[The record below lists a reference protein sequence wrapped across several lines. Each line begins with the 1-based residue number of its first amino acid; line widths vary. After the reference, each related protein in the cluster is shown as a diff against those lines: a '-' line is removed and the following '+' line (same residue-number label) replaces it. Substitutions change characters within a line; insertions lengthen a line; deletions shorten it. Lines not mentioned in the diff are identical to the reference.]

1 MQRKTRLG
9 EKLISVIVLLSMM
22 ITYGMPIFS
31 NISFAADKEED
42 VTVKGYFSTEEIE
55 EEKDIEC
62 DVQEENLRVNFEI
75 NVTGKGYLRSGTFKC
90 GNDLNFDFKDN
101 TKSAVKNGEIK
112 VPYISKGKGE
122 KYSIPIVF
130 TQKKAYSEDYFEKT
144 NKVTFTGIFVDNEG
158 KERHIEKT
166 LDLKLSWKEE
176 TKTKIE
182 ADIIK
187 NIEYQKDDK
196 KGKILQF
203 DLKISADDKEN
214 IIPIKNTNIHIKIPE
229 IPGMTYSDA
238 NVELDKLS
246 FTQGR
251 DDNDVINKDISYQIE
266 NGYLNISAKNNA
278 DNRKINSSYG
288 DDSYIVTLFYEGEE
302 ITSQETKVEINSD
315 IRNYS
320 EFEENVKLEKNIDL
334 NSSIGGVVTYER
346 EDKDTKISKGYL
358 VSNSQSEKYEITYTQ
373 KEILHISR
381 SDLISSVEIVD
392 KDEFFTDE
400 SGKKY
405 TTETNENIMST
416 YKRIEFSKD
425 NIEKVL
431 GKDGKVEILTIDDEV
446 ISTISINEETD
457 ENEILKIEFENPISK
472 IKIRTSAP
480 VNDGMISIIS
490 QKAIKKLDYSRDQI
504 KKFTVL
510 KNISQGYLN
519 YKDGSVDDLGTKESE
534 IELTPTV
541 TGATI
546 EFGQKELS
554 TIVKNENVNLQI
566 KLNNN
571 EESSDLYENPV
582 FEIRLPQAIKEVT
595 IKNIDMFYAN
605 DELQIAN
612 VENLK
617 DGDINVIRVTLSG
630 IQSSYNMNKET
641 NGTII
646 SIDADF
652 VVDEFIGNISELVQM
667 YYINLGVTTYASEA
681 PKGMILE
688 GNETINGSA
697 SAEIT
702 YKGPEELVMG
712 QATETKEEPKTDNK
726 EEISNNRVS
735 TVKQGIAPE
744 LLEENAESKLAT
756 MYISMI
762 NNTNKRY
769 SNFEI
774 LGRIPFEGNKNIQT
788 GEDLGTTVNTI
799 LSSEIKTDYAE
810 LDYKVYYSENGEAT
824 KDLEN
829 PENGWK
835 QDFYKT
841 GNIKSY
847 LIVLNNDYVFEP
859 GDSIEFMYDYVI
871 PANLRQGDA
880 FYGIYNTYYNEVNEE
895 KSSELSPTKIGYET
909 EKKANLD
916 VEMNLN
922 GEIKEIS
929 DSRLEFNI
937 KNNSDTAGKNIKIV
951 IPKNEII
958 SIIDIVGDGVTG
970 YYDDKIVTLEI
981 PTVEANSE
989 LDFTLELRT
998 MKKIEGQDTIKFSA
1012 EISGDN
1018 IEPNTIETEEYTVIE
1033 NKFEIKSSF
1042 APTEIEIGKENKGYY
1057 EIQNTDDKI
1066 YENIVIFKKFD
1077 DEFSIIS
1084 AEANSSADYSIEVNK
1099 EKNEI
1104 KWIIKEFK
1112 PGDYIS
1118 AQYAF
1123 EMKKPNNNIPIN
1135 KANINTNCNLGNGE
1149 EINTIDVVKY
1159 GQPLITIESLNSIE
1173 TGFAKNGADIEYKYK
1188 ITNNSSVDAI
1198 GMQLDLNLKG
1208 NGTIETLDIYND
1220 EFNKGEVIKGDFT
1233 SCSVNTLGNDVKY
1246 ITVRVHVDEDG
1257 SRIHI

>member
-1 MQRKTRLG
+1 MQRKNDLG
-9 EKLISVIVLLSMM
+9 EKIIAIIVLFSMAFLH
-22 ITYGMPIFS
+22 ILPICS
-31 NISFAADKEED
+31 NISFAADNVET
-42 VTVKGYFSTEEIE
+42 VRVKGYFSTKENEEQT
-55 EEKDIEC
+55 DINC
-62 DVQEENLRVNFEI
+62 DIQEENLKINFEI
-75 NVTGKGYLRSGTFKC
+75 DVTGKGYLRSGIFKF
-90 GNDLNFDFKDN
+90 GNDLNFNFKDRE
-101 TKSAVKNGEIK
+101 KEKIKNGEIR
-112 VPYISKGKGE
+112 VPYINKGKSE
-122 KYSIPIVF
+122 KYSIPIEF
-130 TQKKAYSEDYFEKT
+130 SPKKAYEEDYFEKN
-144 NKVTFTGIFVDNEG
+144 NKITFTGIFVDNNG
-158 KERHIEKT
+158 KEHNIEKT
-166 LDLKLSWKEE
+166 IDLKLAWKQEN
-176 TKTKIE
+176 KTKLE
-182 ADIIK
+182 TNIIK
-187 NIEYQKDDK
+187 NIDYQKDGV
-196 KGKILQF
+196 KGKIFQF
-203 DLKISADDKEN
+203 AIKLSADGKEN
-214 IIPIKNTNIHIKIPE
+214 IIPIKNSNIQIKIPE
-229 IPGMTYSDA
+229 IAGMTYSDS

-251 DDNDVINKDISYQIE
+251 EDNEIIAENVGYTVD
-266 NGYLNISAKNNA
+266 NGYLNISAKNA
-278 DNRKINSSYG
+278 DTENINTSKG
-288 DDSYIVTLFYEGEE
+288 EDIYIVTIFYEGEE
-302 ITSQETKVEINSD
+302 TPEKEVKTEINAT
-315 IRNYS
+315 IKNYS
-320 EFEENVKLEKNIDL
+320 GFEENVKIEENYDL
-334 NSSIGGVVTYER
+334 SSSIGGIVTYER
-346 EDKDTKISKGYL
+346 ENKDTKISKGYL
-358 VSNSQSEKYEITYTQ
+358 VADSQTEKYEIKYSK
-373 KEILHISR
+373 KEILHINR
-381 SDLISSVEIVD
+381 SDLISTVEIVD
-392 KDEFFTDE
+392 KDDFFTDE
-400 SGKKY
+400 SGNYYATKV
-405 TTETNENIMST
+405 NENINST
-416 YKRIEFSKD
+416 YKELEVSKD
-425 NIEKVL
+425 SIEKIL
-431 GKDGKVEILTIDDEV
+431 GKDGKIEILNMNDEL
-446 ISTISINEETD
+446 ISSISVDSEID
-457 ENEILKIEFENPISK
+457 ENGNIKVEFENPISE

-480 VNDGMISIIS
+480 IADGMISIIS
-490 QKAIKKLDYSRDQI
+490 QKAIKRLDYSKDQI

-510 KNISQGYLN
+510 KNISQGYVN
-519 YKDGSVDDLGTKESE
+519 YKDGRTDDLGTKESK
-534 IELTPTV
+534 IELIPTK
-541 TGATI
+541 TEATI

-554 TIVKNENVNLQI
+554 TLVKNENVNIQI

-571 EESSDLYENPV
+571 EDYSDLYENPV

-595 IKNIDMFYAN
+595 IRNSDMFYAN
-605 DELQIAN
+605 NELQISN
-612 VENLK
+612 IETLK
-617 DGDINVIRVTLSG
+617 DGEINVIRITLSG

-646 SIDADF
+646 SLDADL
-652 VVDEFIGNISELVQM
+652 VVDEFIGNISEIAQM
-667 YYINLGVTTYASEA
+667 YYINSGVSSYVNEV

-688 GNETINGSA
+688 SKEEINGLST
-697 SAEIT
+697 AEIF

-712 QATETKEEPKTDNK
+712 QATETKEEIKADNK
-726 EEISNNRVS
+726 EDISNNRVS
-735 TVKQGIAPE
+735 TVKQGIDQE
-744 LLEENAESKLAT
+744 LLEESVDSKLAT

-762 NNTNKRY
+762 NNTNKKY

-799 LSSEIKTDYAE
+799 LSSEIKTDYAD

-829 PENGWK
+829 PENGWN

-847 LIVLNNDYVFEP
+847 LIVLNNEYVFEP

-871 PANLRQGDA
+871 PANLKEGDS
-880 FYGIYNTYYNEVNEE
+880 FYGIYNTYYSEVDNENT
-895 KSSELSPTKIGYET
+895 SELAPSKIGYET
-909 EKKANLD
+909 EKKANLE

-937 KNNSDTAGKNIKIV
+937 KNNSDIVGKNIKIV

-1018 IEPNTIETEEYTVIE
+1018 IEPNKIETEEYTVIE

-1118 AQYAF
+1118 AQYVF
-1123 EMKKPNNNIPIN
+1123 EMKKPNNNISIN

-1188 ITNNSSVDAI
+1188 VTNNSSVDAI